1 MNMLTG
7 GGVESEPDLEYFE
20 TISTDAFN
28 RADRDG
34 SGQISFEVTNNS
46 IHSTPY
52 PPFVL
57 FIVFHTC
64 SFPNPNHYLCR
75 NSSHGSAA
83 AENSCPA
90 WSHCR
95 K

>member
-57 FIVFHTC
+57 FIVFHTW
-64 SFPNPNHYLCR
+64 SRPNPEPL
-75 NSSHGSAA
+75 SV
-83 AENSCPA
+83 
-90 WSHCR
+90 
-95 K
+95 